1 MNILLVV
8 PWDQEYGGVASV
20 VGNLA
25 RQFQKQGHQTFFLH
39 PGENDALETRRTKW
53 LFPGYRLNLREPF
66 LPDFPLKSIGA
77 FFYYL
82 LPTLR
87 QLWQLLS
94 KNNIDIVHI
103 HYPGESGIYFALL
116 RRFCRFKLVASIHGA
131 DLFPNG
137 KPKSHYSRS
146 IQFLLNTADLI
157 ITPSQNTLKAVITV
171 FPHLQSKGMFIHN
184 GINLDE
190 FVPESFLPFSGK
202 EYILCVATHEY
213 KKGIDVLIQ
222 AFARFNSSKAGLEL
236 WLVGEGPIR
245 GELEQLV
252 RDLDLETRVKF
263 LGSRN
268 RAEIWKLMH
277 QCTLFVLPS
286 RAEPFGIV
294 LLEALAC
301 RKPIIATAVGGIP
314 EIIEHGK
321 NGILV
326 EPENPEVLST
336 AIETVLQ
343 NKELQETLSW
353 NGYESVKYRFQW
365 ETAATK
371 YVSVFQRLLATK
383 EGSFQ

>member
-1 MNILLVV
+1 MNLLLVV

-25 RQFQKQGHQTFFLH
+25 RQLHKKGHQTFFLH
-39 PGENDALETRRTKW
+39 PGDTDILETRTTKW
-53 LFPGYRLNLREPF
+53 HFPGYRLNLRDPF
-66 LPDFPLKSIGA
+66 IPDVPVKSIVA

-82 LPTLR
+82 FPTLR
-87 QLWQLLS
+87 QLSRLLVEQ
-94 KNNIDIVHI
+94 KINIVNI

-116 RRFCRFKLVASIHGA
+116 RKFCRFKLVVSIHGA

-190 FVPESFLPFSGK
+190 FVPESFLPYSGK

-222 AFARFNSSKAGLEL
+222 ALARLNSSKAGLEL
-236 WLVGEGPIR
+236 WLVGEGPLH

-252 RDLDLETRVKF
+252 RDLDLKTRVKF

-301 RKPIIATAVGGIP
+301 RKPVIATAVGGIP

-343 NKELQETLSW
+343 DKELQEIMGW
-353 NGYESVKYRFQW
+353 NGYETVKHRFQW
-365 ETAATK
+365 ETAATR
-371 YVSVFQRLLATK
+371 YVSVFQGLLGTK
-383 EGSFQ
+383 EESFQ